1 MLGAYIARV
10 YAGGAAPGDRVF
22 EPVERA
28 VYRVA
33 GVDPEREQPW
43 TVYALS
49 VIAFSAVK
57 TRGYEVDVAPTGELA
72 LALAAKRHPDLV
84 ILDLGLPGGERDTD
98 EVPRRG
104 AGEVLG
110 TDRGSVHTPMA
121 GGAGGTTIGLP

>member
-1 MLGAYIARV
+1 MSSSRSS
-10 YAGGAAPGDRVF
+10 P
-22 EPVERA
+22 PS
-28 VYRVA
+28 RVA

-104 AGEVLG
+104 AGEVLVLTEDPCTHRWPVAPG
-110 TDRGSVHTPMA
+110 ERR
-121 GGAGGTTIGLP
+121 